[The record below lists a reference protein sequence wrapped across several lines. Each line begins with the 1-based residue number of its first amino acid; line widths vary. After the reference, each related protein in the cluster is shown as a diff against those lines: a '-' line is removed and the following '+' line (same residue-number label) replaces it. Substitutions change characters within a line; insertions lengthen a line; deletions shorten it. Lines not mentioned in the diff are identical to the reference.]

1 MVLNSEAS
9 EEKKLLDF
17 ARIEVTK
24 TGLSEFA
31 RRLQVDA
38 SNLNK
43 IVQGKRKLSRQLAVK
58 FERYLG
64 RHRRVT
70 PKFRDITISSG
81 QVVQH
86 HHHTST
92 DATAN
97 VHIVVQITS
106 L

>member
-1 MVLNSEAS
+1 MLNSEAS

-24 TGLSEFA
+24 TGLSELA

-58 FERYLG
+58 FERYFRASQASYAEIQG
-64 RHRRVT
+64 RY
-70 PKFRDITISSG
+70 
-81 QVVQH
+81 
-86 HHHTST
+86 
-92 DATAN
+92 N
-97 VHIVVQITS
+97 
-106 L
+106 